1 MDYTARNGSP
11 TTDNHSLNT
20 NTPNNGTRPAPTTAK
35 GVAKELGPGLIVAG
49 AVVGS
54 GELIATTATG
64 SEAGFWLMWL
74 IIIGCLIKVFVQVEL
89 GRYVILTGKT
99 TLQGITGLPGWKPR
113 GTHWIAWFWLLMIV
127 AATGQ
132 MGGIIGGVGQALSIA
147 VPITEEGKAFNDIT
161 GQRIKDQ
168 LAKVDLLATDRTV
181 VSEQVL
187 TAVELEPIKPLPSPG
202 IDPYAWAL
210 LISVITAVIL
220 YFGRYGMIET
230 VVTVLVA
237 GFTLLTLLNLVL
249 LQMNPTW
256 AVTWADLRQ
265 GLSFGLPPKR
275 EGLDP
280 IVTALATFGII
291 GVAAGELVFYPYWCL
306 EKGYASFIGPR
317 EDTDAWNQRARGWLR
332 VLRWDAWCSMVVYT
346 TSTVIF
352 YLLGAAVLGR
362 SNLHPQGMDMIR
374 TLAAMYEPVFNET
387 AVGLFLVAAAVILYS
402 TFFVTNAS
410 KARVFADAMVI
421 FGWRKS
427 SPEANRKWIKGL
439 CVFFPL
445 ISFVIFC
452 FIPKPKELI
461 LLAGTMQSFMLP
473 MLGFAAIYFRYKH
486 TIPALKPTRTWDIF
500 LWISALG
507 LLIAGAWLAISKLV
521 PLF

>member
-1 MDYTARNGSP
+1 MN
-11 TTDNHSLNT
+11 TD
-20 NTPNNGTRPAPTTAK
+20 TPNKGIRPAPTSAK
-35 GVAKELGPGLIVAG
+35 GIAKELGPGLIVAG

-64 SEAGFWLMWL
+64 AEAGFWLMWL

-99 TLQGITGLPGWKPR
+99 TLRGITGLPGWKPG
-113 GTHWIAWFWLLMIV
+113 GTHWIAWFWLCMIV
-127 AATGQ
+127 TSTGQ

-147 VPITEEGKAFNDIT
+147 APITEEGKAFNDAVGKNI
-161 GQRIKDQ
+161 QAQ
-168 LAKVDLLATDRTV
+168 LAKVDLLANT
-181 VSEQVL
+181 
-187 TAVELEPIKPLPSPG
+187 EPIASEEILNTTAPQPSKALPSPG

-210 LISVITAVIL
+210 LISVGTAIIL

-237 GFTLLTLLNLVL
+237 GFTLLTLVNLIL
-249 LQMNPTW
+249 LQLNPVW
-256 AVTWADLRQ
+256 AVTWLDFKQ

-280 IVTALATFGII
+280 VVTALATFGII

-317 EDTDAWNQRARGWLR
+317 EDSEAWNQRARGWLR

-352 YLLGAAVLGR
+352 YLLGASVLGR
-362 SNLHPQGMDMIR
+362 SGLHPQGMDMIR

-387 AVGLFLVAAAVILYS
+387 AVGLFLVAAVVILYS

-410 KARVFADAMVI
+410 KARVFADALVI
-421 FGWRKS
+421 FGWRRS
-427 SPEANRKWIKGL
+427 SPEANRKWVKGL
-439 CVFFPL
+439 CLFFPL

-452 FIPKPKELI
+452 FIPKPTQLI

-486 TIPALKPTRTWDIF
+486 AIPALKPSRTWDIF
-500 LWISALG
+500 LWISAIG
-507 LLIAGAWLAISKLV
+507 LLIAGAWLAISKLA

>member
-1 MDYTARNGSP
+1 LNA
-11 TTDNHSLNT
+11 NHQ
-20 NTPNNGTRPAPTTAK
+20 NNGTRPAPTTAK

-113 GTHWIAWFWLLMIV
+113 GTHWIAWFWLLMII

-161 GQRIKDQ
+161 GQRIKAQ
-168 LAKVDLLATDRTV
+168 LAKVDLLANDGTA
-181 VSEQVL
+181 VSEIAL
-187 TAVELEPIKPLPSPG
+187 TAVGSEPTKSLPSPG

-317 EDTDAWNQRARGWLR
+317 EDTDAWNQRARGWIR

-439 CVFFPL
+439 CIFFPL

-507 LLIAGAWLAISKLV
+507 LLIAGAWLAISKLA

>member
-1 MDYTARNGSP
+1 M
-11 TTDNHSLNT
+11 
-20 NTPNNGTRPAPTTAK
+20 
-35 GVAKELGPGLIVAG
+35 
-49 AVVGS
+49 GS

-113 GTHWIAWFWLLMIV
+113 GTHWIAWFWLLMII

-161 GQRIKDQ
+161 GQRIKAQ
-168 LAKVDLLATDRTV
+168 LAKVDLLANDG
-181 VSEQVL
+181 
-187 TAVELEPIKPLPSPG
+187 TAVFEQALSAVGPEPAKSLPSPG

-210 LISVITAVIL
+210 LISVITAIIL

-439 CVFFPL
+439 CIFFPL

-507 LLIAGAWLAISKLV
+507 LLIAGAWLAISKLA